1 MAESWGRSVW
11 QGLSRLARHRGANA
25 AIEMAL
31 IAPALVFMIVGTA
44 DYGTAIY
51 RRMQV
56 QHAAQAGADFAM
68 RNGFNSAAIMT
79 AVTSATAFAGLEAV
93 PAPVESCGC
102 ASAGAVTPAI
112 CGTTCAGGVAAGRYI
127 SVSARGTY
135 TTILPYPGIPTSLTF
150 DATSMART
158 Q

>member
-1 MAESWGRSVW
+1 MGESRAFSVW
-11 QGLSRLARHRGANA
+11 QGVKGLARHSGANA

-31 IAPALVFMIVGTA
+31 LAPALVLMLVGAA

-68 RNGFNSAAIMT
+68 RNGFNSAAIVS
-79 AVTSATAFAGLEAV
+79 AVTNATTFTGLAAT
-93 PAPVESCGC
+93 PAPIQSCGC
-102 ASAGAVTPAI
+102 ATPGAVTAAI
-112 CGTTCAGGVAAGRYI
+112 CGTTCAGGRPAGTYVT
-127 SVSARGTY
+127 VSASGTY
-135 TTILPYPGIPTSLTF
+135 TTVLPYPGMPTSFTF
-150 DATSMART
+150 AAASMART